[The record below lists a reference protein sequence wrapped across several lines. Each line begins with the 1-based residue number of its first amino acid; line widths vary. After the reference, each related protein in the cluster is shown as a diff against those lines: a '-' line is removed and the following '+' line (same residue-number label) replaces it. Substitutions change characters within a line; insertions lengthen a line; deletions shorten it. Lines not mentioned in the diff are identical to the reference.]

1 MTRVPGLRLS
11 VAVSVA
17 LLALTLGLP
26 VRAVAQARVLIAPSA
41 SAGLAFDDNLFSTPD
56 QQAITDQI
64 LRVTPGLSASRE
76 TARSYWFGGYSFDAE
91 RYQEHPIL
99 TTPMARQTGG
109 GLVRVAT
116 SPRTAFTLAGGYD
129 STNTPSDLNVTTGLF
144 TGRARAW
151 RLRAAPE
158 VRHALSP
165 ASTVT
170 VSYDVTSDT
179 LQDERIITH
188 AASLAFVHA
197 TGVRDEFRFE
207 PFVREFI
214 FNTGALA
221 VGGGMIGWTHRITRF
236 TSLRL
241 QGGPRFIEKSD
252 VVKPELDLALERRTE
267 YSEWS
272 VSYERSMT
280 TAIGLNAVVDTER
293 LLARTGY
300 HHPAVVDFTLEGG
313 VYSNR
318 YTTTT
323 RAYHVGVDLTRALGP
338 AIAISLGYSLNL
350 QRGLFNPLA
359 LASPGDEGTTLVNLP
374 LLTSP
379 AIVDV
384 PLRRNVFAVRLVVAP
399 TIKPMRT
406 PPENK
411 PGPGAKTPE
420 GNR

>member
-1 MTRVPGLRLS
+1 MTRVPKLPS
-11 VAVSVA
+11 VAMGAA
-17 LLALTLGLP
+17 LLALLLGFPL
-26 VRAVAQARVLIAPSA
+26 RSAAQARVLIAPSA

-56 QQAITDQI
+56 QQALTDQI

-99 TTPMARQTGG
+99 TTPMARQTAG

-129 STNTPSDLNVTTGLF
+129 STNTPSELNVTTALF
-144 TGRARAW
+144 TGRAKAW
-151 RLRAAPE
+151 RWRAAPE
-158 VRHALSP
+158 VQHALSP
-165 ASTVT
+165 ASTVIA
-170 VSYDVTSDT
+170 SYDVTSDT
-179 LQDERIITH
+179 LQDERIVTH
-188 AASLAFVHA
+188 AGRLALVHA

-221 VGGGMIGWTHRITRF
+221 VGGGMVGWTHRITRF
-236 TSLRL
+236 TSLKL
-241 QGGPRFIEKSD
+241 QGGPRFVEKSD
-252 VVKPELDLALERRTE
+252 VVKPELNLALERRTE

-280 TAIGLNAVVDTER
+280 TAIGFNAVVDTER

-313 VYSNR
+313 VFSNR

-323 RAYHVGVDLTRALGP
+323 RAYRVGVDLTRALGP
-338 AIAISLGYSLNL
+338 ALAISLGYSLNL
-350 QRGLFNPLA
+350 QNGLFNPLTFLSDA
-359 LASPGDEGTTLVNLP
+359 EVGTAGLNLP

-379 AIVDV
+379 ATTNV